1 MNFRRKYIMLM
12 LFGIYLL
19 FASVFD
25 TNIYFR
31 TVFLIIGVIN
41 ISVCTNAISLYNY
54 NKGYYKEDLND

>member
-1 MNFRRKYIMLM
+1 MLM